1 MNTLTKRDMEVHV
14 AITGWLQIVNS
25 LLSIV
30 AGAFV
35 VALLLGVGVA
45 IEDEVALRIMVATGL
60 AIGCLLLILS
70 LPGLVAGIGLL
81 RRASWARVMAQV
93 LAVFELVLFPIGTLL
108 GIYTIF
114 ILSQRAAADVFGT
127 CCELEQNLLKAASA

>member
-1 MNTLTKRDMEVHV
+1 MNTLTKKDMQVHV
-14 AITGWLQIVNS
+14 AIIGWLQIVNS

-35 VALLLGVGVA
+35 VVLLLGVGVA
-45 IEDEVALRIMVATGL
+45 VEDEIALRIMVATGL
-60 AIGCLLLILS
+60 AIGGLLLILS

-114 ILSQRAAADVFGT
+114 ILSQRAAADVFGP
-127 CCELEQNLLKAASA
+127 CCALEESRPQTAGA

>member
-1 MNTLTKRDMEVHV
+1 MNTLTKKDMEVHV
-14 AITGWLQIVNS
+14 AIIGWLQIVNS

-45 IEDEVALRIMVATGL
+45 VEDDVALRIMAVTGF
-60 AIGCLLLILS
+60 AVGGLLLILS

-81 RRASWARVMAQV
+81 RRASWARIMAQV
-93 LAVFELVLFPIGTLL
+93 LAVFELVLFPVGTLL
-108 GIYTIF
+108 GTYTIF
-114 ILSQRAAADVFGT
+114 ILSQRAAADVFGP
-127 CCELEQNLLKAASA
+127 CCAMEESRPQAAGA